1 MPSIKQL
8 GLSLYALPKKKM
20 DECAIIS
27 FDAEC
32 NVAMDIAK
40 NSENVSK
47 FRDYPFIF
55 TGTYCFYTT
64 FDILNIVKLSETF
77 TVARTLHSRNCY
89 VSKHKFF
96 RNSLLL
102 KINGLGVKLF
112 TNGTIHITGAK
123 KCEAAYK
130 VVNIIL
136 EALGKTNDREYI
148 IKSFAP
154 QMINISFKFSKQLNL
169 DELSVSTA
177 DKAETKAICYDK
189 NKHAALKIK
198 LVNNVNILLFSSGSV
213 LLMGNKTAVN
223 IKECIEWITS
233 FIV

>member
-1 MPSIKQL
+1 LPSIKQL

-20 DECAIIS
+20 DDAIIS

-40 NSENVSK
+40 NESNILK
-47 FRDYPFIF
+47 FSDYPFVF
-55 TGTYCFYTT
+55 TGTYCFYTSFST
-64 FDILNIVKLSETF
+64 LNVIKLSDIF
-77 TVARTLHSRNCY
+77 TVARTLHFKNCY
-89 VSKHKFF
+89 VSKHRYF

-130 VVNIIL
+130 VVVIIL
-136 EALGKTNDREYI
+136 EALGKVRKDEQYI
-148 IKSFAP
+148 VKSFTP
-154 QMINISFKFSKQLNL
+154 QMINISFKLSKQLNL
-169 DELSVSTA
+169 DALSNT
-177 DKAETKAICYDK
+177 KAEKKSVCYDK

-198 LVNNVNILLFSSGSV
+198 IMNNVNILLFSSGSV
-213 LLMGNKTAVN
+213 LLMGNKSAKD
-223 IKECIEWITS
+223 IKETIEWVAN